1 VREDSADHPLVPD
14 RVKGFLAPR
23 ANRLAVLLAD
33 DRETQ
38 RPAIENDREKREN
51 AEKARAHVRTDYAV
65 AMRLVAENLSRSF
78 GRRAFGPVS
87 FRVEAGRVLG
97 VAGENGSGKTTLL
110 KTLAGLIRPSGGW
123 ARIFLEGE
131 EARDG
136 HEPRD
141 VTSLIGWCAP
151 DLSLYGELTA
161 QENLTFFERVRG
173 LVPAPGR
180 ALALLEGVG
189 LPLESHS
196 KKALSSLSTGQRQR
210 VKLAFAT
217 LHEPGLLLLD
227 EPGANL
233 DEAGRS
239 IVEKV
244 VASQRR
250 RGITVIAS
258 NDPRDLALSD
268 ERVTLS

>member
-1 VREDSADHPLVPD
+1 
-14 RVKGFLAPR
+14 
-23 ANRLAVLLAD
+23 
-33 DRETQ
+33 
-38 RPAIENDREKREN
+38 
-51 AEKARAHVRTDYAV
+51 
-65 AMRLVAENLSRSF
+65 MRLVAENLSRSF

-87 FRVEAGRVLG
+87 FSVQKGRVLG

-110 KTLAGLIRPSGGW
+110 KVLAGLLRPSGGSTK
-123 ARIFLEGE
+123 IFLEGE
-131 EARDG
+131 EPAGG

-141 VTSLIGWCAP
+141 VMASIGWVAP
-151 DLSLYGELTA
+151 DLALYGELTA
-161 QENLTFFERVRG
+161 EENLIFFEKVRG
-173 LVPAPGR
+173 SVGGPSR
-180 ALALLEGVG
+180 AKELLAGVG
-189 LPLESHS
+189 LPESSYS
-196 KKALSSLSTGQRQR
+196 KKALGALSTGQRQR

-217 LHEPGLLLLD
+217 LHEPDLLLLD

-244 VASQRR
+244 VAGQRL

-268 ERVTLS
+268 DRVTLS